1 MHAGFMIWRGLFNT
15 RKRSDTPMTSVDLR
29 TLCTALGFTAVV
41 MKSQRCRRNSAR
53 RALGFAHL
61 IEDFCTYA
69 RECEDGTATRNAKAP
84 QPRASLRRAAQSRA
98 KKK

>member
-1 MHAGFMIWRGLFNT
+1 
-15 RKRSDTPMTSVDLR
+15 MTSPDLR

-41 MKSQRCRRNSAR
+41 MKGQEGSQDGAR

-69 RECEDGTATRNAKAP
+69 RACEGGITTLNAKAP
-84 QPRASLRRAAQSRA
+84 QPKASLRRPAQSRA